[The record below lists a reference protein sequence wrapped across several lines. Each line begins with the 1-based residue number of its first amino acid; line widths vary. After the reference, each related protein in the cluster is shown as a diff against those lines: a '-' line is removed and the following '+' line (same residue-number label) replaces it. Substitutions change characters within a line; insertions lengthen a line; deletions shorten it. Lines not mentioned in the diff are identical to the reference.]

1 MTNPNLQA
9 SIVSFLTEKY
19 PQVSIDMTT
28 PITNFVVEPTHG
40 PLQFYIDTFVALLE
54 DGLNLVMPD
63 SVFDDLVLSAP
74 TGLPLTLGQAMPYL
88 VQMISTDSVESV
100 DVEVADASSSEVVV
114 DHVAEFADTQIEF
127 PKFPTLDLVIEEPV
141 STEPVSSQPAS
152 AWPFP
157 IDLPAPEVP
166 EVQVQPEDGEVVS
179 SSATTTG
186 RISSAQAWPFAI
198 HSDPVHVLSNP
209 DEAVSTNTYVVATEN
224 SSQEAEVNS
233 DSVEQLINEHAA
245 RLAYHYAFK
254 YDVEAVLNVL
264 DAIFIDLDSSE
275 KKSKKIVKKSL
286 KALRDEVQAPSRDRN
301 SLAVPLFDEDV
312 IEFNTFAFEAAYKY
326 SLKYDLDAVLEVL
339 EAIFEDVELSKKK
352 SKKIV
357 KKALKELR

>member
-1 MTNPNLQA
+1 MTNPNLQTA
-9 SIVSFLTEKY
+9 IVSFLTEKY

-28 PITNFVVEPTHG
+28 PITNFVTEPTQG

-54 DGLNLVMPD
+54 DGLSVVMPD
-63 SVFDDLVLSAP
+63 SVFDDLVLYAP
-74 TGLPLTLGQAMPYL
+74 AGQPLTLGQAMPYL
-88 VQMISTDSVESV
+88 VQMTSTDSVESV
-100 DVEVADASSSEVVV
+100 DVDVTEASSAEVAAAP
-114 DHVAEFADTQIEF
+114 VADFADTQIEF
-127 PKFPTLDLVIEEPV
+127 PKFPTLDLVIDEPV
-141 STEPVSSQPAS
+141 GTEPASLQPAS

-157 IDLPAPEVP
+157 IDTPAPEV
-166 EVQVQPEDGEVVS
+166 QIQPEDGEVVS

-209 DEAVSTNTYVVATEN
+209 EESVSTNTYIVATES
-224 SSQEAEVNS
+224 SSQEAEANS
-233 DSVEQLINEHAA
+233 DSVEQTINDHAA

-312 IEFNTFAFEAAYKY
+312 IEFNTFALEAAYKY

-339 EAIFEDVELSKKK
+339 EAIFEDVELFKKK

>member
-1 MTNPNLQA
+1 MTNPNLQTA
-9 SIVSFLTEKY
+9 IVSFLTEKY

-28 PITNFVVEPTHG
+28 PITNFVGEPTQG

-54 DGLNLVMPD
+54 DGLSVVMPD
-63 SVFDDLVLSAP
+63 SVFDDLVLYAP
-74 TGLPLTLGQAMPYL
+74 AGQPLTLGQAMPYL
-88 VQMISTDSVESV
+88 VQMTSTDSVESV
-100 DVEVADASSSEVVV
+100 DVDVTEASSAEVAAAP
-114 DHVAEFADTQIEF
+114 VADFADTEIEF
-127 PKFPTLDLVIEEPV
+127 PKFPTLDLVIDETV

-157 IDLPAPEVP
+157 IDPPAPEVS
-166 EVQVQPEDGEVVS
+166 EVQARPEDGEVVS

-186 RISSAQAWPFAI
+186 RISSAQAWPFAV

-209 DEAVSTNTYVVATEN
+209 EESVSTNTYVVATEN
-224 SSQEAEVNS
+224 SSQESEESSN
-233 DSVEQLINEHAA
+233 LINDHSA
-245 RLAYHYAFK
+245 RAAYHYAFK
-254 YDVEAVLNVL
+254 YDLEAVLNVL
-264 DAIFIDLDSSE
+264 DAIFIDLDSSD

-312 IEFNTFAFEAAYKY
+312 IEFNTFALEAAYKY